1 MNKSFSLITI
11 LLLCFQVNASE
22 FFVGN
27 VNEFDQ
33 SLSNSK
39 AGDVIIWKDGKYVDV
54 KINFVGNGS
63 IGIPIVLK
71 AQTAGNVSFSGSSK
85 IQLSGSYLSVEGF
98 VFNGDCTLEDKEHVI
113 SFAIGNKEAHHS
125 KISNCAII
133 NYSLAESTGK
143 TNYYVNMVGTYN
155 QVEHCH
161 FEGKT
166 NKGPT
171 LVIEYKQEK
180 GYVPGSD
187 VAPSSHHN
195 IHHNYFGFRTFS
207 ENGGEQIRVGTS
219 TTSFSHGFNIIEY
232 NYFEDERIEAEVVSN
247 KSWNNIYR
255 FNTFIGN
262 DGGMV
267 IRHGQKCF
275 VYGNLINGKA
285 GRNESAGLRVINP
298 NNTVFNNYVEN
309 LEGGNKDMKSPITI
323 MSGLE
328 GSAFNEYYPAD
339 HAIVAYN
346 TVVNSVGAAI
356 KIGVGNK
363 NKGKP
368 LVAPKNVLL
377 VGNAV
382 LNTLGKN
389 TSPIVIEDPTS
400 TYMLSKN
407 VYNNGE
413 TSEKGFLKMRL
424 NKWVLKDGFYLG
436 NLQKDESVVNAIN
449 LRLSLHQIKLSEKD
463 IMEFDV
469 SKIVSKKDV
478 GVSWIKKEVR

>member
-1 MNKSFSLITI
+1 MNRSLSLII
-11 LLLCFQVNASE
+11 FLLLFFQVKATE
-22 FFVGN
+22 FVVGN
-27 VNEFDQ
+27 LNEFEKA
-33 SLSNSK
+33 LSNSK
-39 AGDVIIWKDGKYVDV
+39 AGDVIIWKDGNYVDV
-54 KINFVGNGS
+54 KINFVGNGAD
-63 IGIPIVLK
+63 GIPIVLK
-71 AQTAGNVSFSGSSK
+71 AQTAGKVSFSGSSK
-85 IQLSGSYLSVEGF
+85 IQLSGSYLQIEGF
-98 VFNGDCTLEDKEHVI
+98 VFKGDCTLEDKEHVI

-133 NYSLAESTGK
+133 NYTHAESTLK
-143 TNYYVNMVGTYN
+143 TNYYVNLVGTHN
-155 QVEHCH
+155 QVEQCH

-187 VAPSSHHN
+187 VAPSSYHN

-219 TTSFSHGFNIIEY
+219 TTSFSHGFNMIEY
-232 NYFEDERIEAEVVSN
+232 NYFEDERIETEVVSN
-247 KSWNNIYR
+247 KSWDNIYR

-275 VYGNLINGKA
+275 VYGNFINGKA

-298 NNTVFNNYVEN
+298 NNTIFNNYVEN
-309 LEGGNKDMKSPITI
+309 LEGGDKDMKSPITI

-328 GSAFNEYYPAD
+328 GAVLNEYYPAD
-339 HAIVAYN
+339 NAIVAYN
-346 TVVNSVGAAI
+346 TVINSVGAAI

-363 NKGKP
+363 SKGKP

-377 VGNAV
+377 VGNVV
-382 LNTLGKN
+382 LNTSGEN
-389 TSPIVIEDPTS
+389 ISPIVIEEPKS
-400 TYMLSKN
+400 TYVLSNN

-413 TSEKGFLKMRL
+413 TSEKGFSKIRI
-424 NKWVLKDGFYLG
+424 KEGVFKDGFYLG
-436 NLQKDESVVNAIN
+436 GHQKDTFVIKAIN
-449 LRLSLHQIKLSEKD
+449 QRLSLHQIKLSEKD
-463 IMEFDV
+463 IMQFDV
-469 SKIVSKKDV
+469 TKIVSKKDV
-478 GVSWIKKEVR
+478 GVSWLKN

>member
-1 MNKSFSLITI
+1 MNRSLSLII
-11 LLLCFQVNASE
+11 FLLLFFQVKATE
-22 FFVGN
+22 FLVGN
-27 VNEFDQ
+27 VNEFEKA
-33 SLSNSK
+33 LSNSK

-54 KINFVGNGS
+54 KINFVGNGKV
-63 IGIPIVLK
+63 GIPIVLK
-71 AQTAGNVSFSGSSK
+71 AQTAGKVSFSGSSK
-85 IQLSGSYLSVEGF
+85 IQLSGSYLQIEGF
-98 VFNGDCTLEDKEHVI
+98 VFKGDCTLEDKEHVI

-125 KISNCAII
+125 TISNCAII
-133 NYSLAESTGK
+133 NYTHAESTLK
-143 TNYYVNMVGTYN
+143 TNYYVNMVGTHN
-155 QVEHCH
+155 QVEQCH

-187 VAPSSHHN
+187 VAPSSYHN

-219 TTSFSHGFNIIEY
+219 TTSFSHGFNMIEY
-232 NYFEDERIEAEVVSN
+232 NYFEDERIETEVVSN

-275 VYGNLINGKA
+275 VYGNFINGKA

-298 NNTVFNNYVEN
+298 NNTIFNNYVEN
-309 LEGGNKDMKSPITI
+309 LEGGDKDMKSPITI

-328 GSAFNEYYPAD
+328 GSALNEYYPAD

-346 TVVNSVGAAI
+346 TVINSVGAAI

-363 NKGKP
+363 SKGKP

-382 LNTLGKN
+382 LNTSGAN
-389 TSPIVIEDPTS
+389 ISPIVIEEPKS
-400 TYMLSKN
+400 TYELSKN

-413 TSEKGFLKMRL
+413 TSEKGFSKIRI
-424 NKWVLKDGFYLG
+424 KEGVFKDGFYLG
-436 NLQKDESVVNAIN
+436 NLQKDTLVINAIN
-449 LRLSLHQIKLSEKD
+449 QRLSLHQIKLSEKD
-463 IMEFDV
+463 IMQFDV
-469 SKIVSKKDV
+469 TKIVGKKDV
-478 GVSWIKKEVR
+478 GVSWLKK